1 MNKNLTTTNQNAKLA
16 LTKSKKLLNITKN
29 LLEDEDTNSIF
40 IIQKFFINKLIL
52 DDSEIKDKYFVSNA
66 DGKTIK
72 IFDLSTG
79 LLIKEL
85 EDSVNNLAFFKISK
99 NKDLMITYNYE
110 EKAQLW
116 NLNTGKLYKEFL
128 LNFTTITFSDSEEL
142 IAYGE
147 DNLIVLWDVKKE
159 KIIKKINKHLSPI
172 KLIKFIK
179 QDTIILSKSQD
190 NKIIIWEIDTE
201 NNIAVIDSGKMLN
214 NRYIS
219 IQNNEETKIYDIE
232 ELEYKIT
239 IPTISKIDIC
249 NDDNFLLTFNKN
261 TNSIIVYS
269 LVNRN
274 EIYNIDLKDSEDE
287 IFTEFSTDR
296 KYLLI
301 CNNTKHEITIYNL
314 ETGAKIISNPTNYW
328 IETAFL
334 SFDNSQ
340 YAFIDSENEIHVVEL
355 MSNKPVKVLQN
366 IYKSFGYIFKY
377 ILFFSKN
384 GKYILEKNHSFIN
397 NVLEIESDE
406 IKSNFNRLV
415 HSIDSVSCS
424 PDGKIIASL
433 CSNAIK
439 LWDFS
444 NGTLITKFLTEKAS
458 SIKFSPCGKYI
469 AFIKSEHF
477 ISLININTK
486 EEKKFSSGED
496 CDIEHFSFDAT
507 GENLRIKYSFRY
519 IDKDEGIDDTSYYIR
534 IYDIYKDKENNW
546 TEYFSYNDE
555 LKYGDVCFTSD
566 NKKVIYSNGRKL
578 LFYDLGQPYNSAET
592 YETSGYISSIILSNN
607 KDFIVT
613 VESFGYMD
621 ATYNVVIYDVATKK
635 TVIVLENKYEYIK
648 SITLSNS
655 DKYLLVIYG
664 DKNYKSKAQGNENS
678 IIELWDFKSYAK
690 IKTFKGHLNG
700 ITSVVFHPSEKYL
713 ISSSQD
719 GTVKVWNI
727 EKEEEEYTLY
737 NFIDEE
743 WISITNNYK
752 FNSSKNAK
760 KYIYVQNNPLEIM
773 NLSEKVF
780 NKYYQHNKCLLNQL
794 DKSHKNEPKKD
805 TKNILSKDDS
815 WLSTILEWAD
825 NHNIPEKQI
834 PRNIEELSNL
844 EFLDLSNNNLTSIPQ
859 EFINLKNIQG
869 LNLSNNDIRFL
880 PKNLLLNIKNKT
892 HVSRSYGE
900 RIVINISNN
909 PNFHLRGNESSI
921 ICEFREDTEFY
932 NKRKL
937 NSIAISNYNV

>member
-444 NGTLITKFLTEKAS
+444 NGTLITKFLTGKAS

-555 LKYGDVCFTSD
+555 LKYGDVCFTID
-566 NKKVIYSNGRKL
+566 NK
-578 LFYDLGQPYNSAET
+578 
-592 YETSGYISSIILSNN
+592 
-607 KDFIVT
+607 
-613 VESFGYMD
+613 
-621 ATYNVVIYDVATKK
+621 
-635 TVIVLENKYEYIK
+635 
-648 SITLSNS
+648 
-655 DKYLLVIYG
+655 
-664 DKNYKSKAQGNENS
+664 
-678 IIELWDFKSYAK
+678 
-690 IKTFKGHLNG
+690 
-700 ITSVVFHPSEKYL
+700 
-713 ISSSQD
+713 
-719 GTVKVWNI
+719 
-727 EKEEEEYTLY
+727 
-737 NFIDEE
+737 
-743 WISITNNYK
+743 
-752 FNSSKNAK
+752 
-760 KYIYVQNNPLEIM
+760 
-773 NLSEKVF
+773 
-780 NKYYQHNKCLLNQL
+780 
-794 DKSHKNEPKKD
+794 
-805 TKNILSKDDS
+805 
-815 WLSTILEWAD
+815 
-825 NHNIPEKQI
+825 
-834 PRNIEELSNL
+834 
-844 EFLDLSNNNLTSIPQ
+844 
-859 EFINLKNIQG
+859 
-869 LNLSNNDIRFL
+869 
-880 PKNLLLNIKNKT
+880 
-892 HVSRSYGE
+892 
-900 RIVINISNN
+900 
-909 PNFHLRGNESSI
+909 
-921 ICEFREDTEFY
+921 
-932 NKRKL
+932 
-937 NSIAISNYNV
+937 